1 MVESCLLFC
10 GERPVV
16 SSFLLLLIGDDAS
29 ANNAAAVAAV
39 IMNWPIAIRR
49 RSSSDDSADMINRE
63 QVVFVICDDA
73 DCNGEMLLRTSGARR
88 RPKERRNVFETARRP
103 KKTMNGTF
111 NFMIFKEERRRGL
124 KNVYR
129 S

>member
-1 MVESCLLFC
+1 
-10 GERPVV
+10 
-16 SSFLLLLIGDDAS
+16 
-29 ANNAAAVAAV
+29 
-39 IMNWPIAIRR
+39 
-49 RSSSDDSADMINRE
+49 MINRE
-63 QVVFVICDDA
+63 QVVFVMCDDA

-124 KNVYR
+124 KNALRRPEVLR
-129 S
+129 SKIPEAKLKKSGSDVSGVFQFMT